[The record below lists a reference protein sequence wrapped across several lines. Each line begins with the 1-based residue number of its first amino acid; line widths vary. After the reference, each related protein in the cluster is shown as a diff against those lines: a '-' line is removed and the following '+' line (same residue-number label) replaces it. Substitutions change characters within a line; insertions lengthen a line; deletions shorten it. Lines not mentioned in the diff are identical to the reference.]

1 MCYILHFIY
10 VLATDFIYDA
20 AESAL
25 YAFQSLCP
33 CTQLVSVGWGRGRA
47 AAPGG
52 TLQGAAFEGRKF
64 VILVFTLQCVR
75 VSLYLFFIYSVH

>member
-1 MCYILHFIY
+1 MMLQKVHCMHFNH
-10 VLATDFIYDA
+10 
-20 AESAL
+20 SARAL
-25 YAFQSLCP
+25 SWCQWD
-33 CTQLVSVGWGRGRA
+33 GGRGRA